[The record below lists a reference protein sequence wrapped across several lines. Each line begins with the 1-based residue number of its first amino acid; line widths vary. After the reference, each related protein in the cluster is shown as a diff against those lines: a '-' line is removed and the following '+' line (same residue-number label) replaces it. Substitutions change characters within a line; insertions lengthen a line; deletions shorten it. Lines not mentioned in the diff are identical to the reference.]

1 MKVTVVPAQVTTV
14 EDRIAG
20 NLGFS
25 QLLLLVMPIFTS
37 FVVFVLLP
45 PFMRISPLKIVIISV
60 LTFLCWLMAIR
71 IKGKILLLW
80 LVVIARYNLRPSFYV
95 FNKNNEAGREQY
107 RELLVKEP
115 ATEKVKATA
124 KQIAPSGLELA
135 DKVRTLNFINNPA
148 ANVHFE
154 TNKKGKLYVRITEVK
169 EQS

>member
-25 QLLLLVMPIFTS
+25 QLMLLATPLFIGGVIYMLFPP
-37 FVVFVLLP
+37 LLH
-45 PFMRISPLKIVIISV
+45 SSVLKIVLIAT

-80 LVVIARYNLRPSFYV
+80 LVIILRYNLRPSLYV
-95 FNKNNEAGREQY
+95 FNKNSEASRDQY
-107 RELLVKEP
+107 RDLLIKEP
-115 ATEKVKATA
+115 PAEKVKATA
-124 KQIAPSGLELA
+124 RQITPSPLEIA
-135 DKVRTLNFINNPA
+135 DKVRTLNFMNNPA
-148 ANVHFE
+148 ANVRYE
-154 TNKKGKLYVRITEVK
+154 ADKKGKLYVRITEVK